1 LQSLSA
7 VQNGGKEL
15 VKIKKIKTETFS
27 SKKFPQKR
35 ISLCKT
41 VKKQTLNRK
50 HFFYVGVEKERKLKC
65 QEHFQS
71 KKDLGEMLR
80 ENR

>member
-7 VQNGGKEL
+7 VQNGGKK
-15 VKIKKIKTETFS
+15 VGQNKKNKNRDIFKQKISSETHQFMQNSKKNFESETF
-27 SKKFPQKR
+27 
-35 ISLCKT
+35 
-41 VKKQTLNRK
+41 
-50 HFFYVGVEKERKLKC
+50 FFYVGVEKERKLKC